1 MSMKNNLNGLLTL
14 LVLTAVGF
22 QGCTDTATEEK
33 TMTMI
38 DVAAYGAVQG
48 WLKPFQEEGFA
59 WGGNSGVY
67 AESPDRIFIIQ
78 RGETRL
84 PTPIPE
90 GFEG

>member
-1 MSMKNNLNGLLTL
+1 MKNNLNGLLTL
-14 LVLTAVGF
+14 LVLTAIGF

-67 AESPDRIFIIQ
+67 AESPDRIFIIPVSY
-78 RGETRL
+78 THLTL
-84 PTPIPE
+84 PTKA
-90 GFEG
+90 